1 METLSRRQSD
11 LLNYVADVRSS
22 RTAGPTLR
30 EIAAA
35 FGLCVGSVQRHLA
48 ALKRKGYLSADRYA
62 RRGLRL
68 TQGRRDW
75 KVRKD
80 WQGDFEKRV
89 GAKLRGQTDLVRI
102 FAIVRESLRVWL
114 DVERA
119 DLVLCDPHRGELRE
133 SSHFGVPS
141 ILGPQS
147 SVQGPQSKAKA
158 VDHGPRTE
166 DRGLGLDPLL
176 DRAFR
181 RRRSVTASD
190 PHRIAVPVPGRDRP
204 LGVLMLEDRRRAGGF
219 DEVMAARAAM
229 AAAALAPAIEHGT
242 LQGELQRGIRLQAA
256 LVKLCRTV
264 NSVGEFKGILRD
276 IYDIV
281 AGLVDAPA
289 FVIAARDDA
298 GQWWMILEIDHV
310 DGARFERI
318 EALAVEMD
326 NSEAL
331 RTVRTQPY
339 WIRHRTPEQVR
350 ELEAR
355 GPDYN
360 ASGFGAIGHRHKRS
374 ASFLYVP
381 FRSGG
386 EIIGYLS
393 AQSYA
398 FNAYTVQD
406 AEDLLLIGEYIGIA
420 VQNAWRE
427 ARLREKFGGLDRE
440 LTEIAAAAGDAA
452 RPRLETLAKALA
464 AARAGGP
471 GPVRYL
477 TR

>member
-11 LLNYVADVRSS
+11 LLTYVADVRSS
-22 RTAGPTLR
+22 RGAAPTLR

-35 FGLCVGSVQRHLA
+35 FGICVGSVQRHLA

-68 TQGRRDW
+68 TQGRREW
-75 KVRKD
+75 KVRRS

-102 FAIVRESLRVWL
+102 FAIARENLRVWL

-133 SSHFGVPS
+133 SSFFGVPADR
-141 ILGPQS
+141 GPQS
-147 SVQGPQSKAKA
+147 EGGA
-158 VDHGPRTE
+158 VDSGSGPGA
-166 DRGLGLDPLL
+166 RGPGLDPLL

-181 RRRSVTASD
+181 RRRFVTASD
-190 PHRIAVPVPGRDRP
+190 PPRIAVPVPGRDRP
-204 LGVLMLEDRRRAGGF
+204 LGVLRLEDRRRTGGF
-219 DEVMAARAAM
+219 DEVTVARAAM

-242 LQGELQRGIRLQAA
+242 LQGELQRRIRLQAA

-264 NSVGEFKGILRD
+264 NSAGDFKGILRD
-276 IYDIV
+276 VYDIV
-281 AGLVDAPA
+281 SGLVDAPA
-289 FVIAARDDA
+289 FVIAARDEA

-318 EALAVEMD
+318 EALAVDMD

-331 RTVRTQPY
+331 RTIRTQPY

-355 GPDYN
+355 GPDYS

-427 ARLREKFGGLDRE
+427 ERVREKFGTLDHE
-440 LTEIAAAAGDAA
+440 LETIAAEAGPAA
-452 RPRLETLAKALA
+452 RPRLLALAKSLA

-477 TR
+477 TH